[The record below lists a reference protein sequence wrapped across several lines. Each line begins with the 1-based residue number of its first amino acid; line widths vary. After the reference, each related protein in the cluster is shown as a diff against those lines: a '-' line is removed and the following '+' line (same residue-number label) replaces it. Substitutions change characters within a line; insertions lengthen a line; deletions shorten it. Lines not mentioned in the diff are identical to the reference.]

1 MSAAALPE
9 ALRGLRVVLVHDW
22 LTGMR
27 GGEKVLESFC
37 RLFPAAPL
45 YTLLHVPGS
54 VSPLISGRTIH
65 TSFIQR
71 LPAKERYYR
80 HYLPLFPWAVG
91 AMKLPPCDLVLT
103 SSHCAAKSVH
113 PPRGA
118 VHVSYLH
125 TPMRYVWDLYDQYF
139 GPGRGGLA
147 SLVMPILRKPL
158 QRWDV
163 ATSGRVHHFIA
174 NSEHVA
180 RRIARHYRRR
190 STVIH
195 PPVEA
200 GRFAPAPA
208 GEVEDYYLVVSALVP
223 YKRVDLAVAACA
235 KSGRRL
241 KVVGTGPEAAR
252 LQALA
257 GGNARIEFLGWQPDA
272 ALPGLYAKA
281 RALLF
286 PGEEDFGITP
296 LESMA
301 SGRPVLAYGRG
312 GALETVVAPDD
323 PAGRPATGLFFA
335 EQEADALTAAM
346 DALEADFAGFAP
358 QNLAAHAAGFGR
370 ARFEARM
377 ADFLARTLAPGQG
390 D

>member
-1 MSAAALPE
+1 MSGTPLPA

-37 RLFPAAPL
+37 RLFPQAPL
-45 YTLLHVPGS
+45 YTLLHVEGS
-54 VSPLISGRTIH
+54 VSPLIGDRQIV
-65 TSFIQR
+65 TSFLQR
-71 LPAKERYYR
+71 APAKERYYR
-80 HYLPLFPWAVG
+80 HCLPLFPLAVDSLR
-91 AMKLPPCDLVLT
+91 LPPCDLVLST
-103 SSHCAAKSVH
+103 SHCVAKSAR
-113 PPRGA
+113 PPQGA
-118 VHVSYLH
+118 VHVSYVH

-139 GPGRGGLA
+139 GPGRGGA
-147 SLVMPILRKPL
+147 ARLVMPLLRKPL
-158 QRWDV
+158 QRWD
-163 ATSGRVHHFIA
+163 ARTSGRVHHFVA

-200 GRFAPAPA
+200 ERFAPAPA
-208 GEVEDYYLVVSALVP
+208 AQVEDYYLVVSALAP

-235 KSGRRL
+235 RSGRRL
-241 KVVGTGPEAAR
+241 KVVGIGPEEGR
-252 LQALA
+252 LRSLA
-257 GGNARIEFLGWQPDA
+257 GPTVEFLGWQPDE
-272 ALPGLYAKA
+272 ALPGLYARA

-312 GALETVVAPDD
+312 GALETVVGPED
-323 PAGRPATGLFFA
+323 PAGRAATGLFFA
-335 EQEADALTAAM
+335 EQTVESLMAAM
-346 DALEADFAGFAP
+346 AELEAGLADFDP
-358 QNLAAHAAGFGR
+358 QSLAAHAAGFGR
-370 ARFEARM
+370 RGFEERVA
-377 ADFLARTLAPGQG
+377 AFLARTLAPGQG